1 MNEIDRVNRYT
12 NAMRRLATTLEQW
25 RAAAA
30 VADAGGFQAAA
41 RALNK
46 SQSSVSHAVAKLS
59 QGLGVDLFIKRGRKA
74 EPTAAGEV
82 LLRRARRLLE
92 DAAEIE
98 ATSAALARGWEAEL
112 TVAVDT
118 ILPTD
123 LLMRTLNRFAD
134 EAPAIRVQVMET
146 VLSGTHEALTGGL
159 ADLAVSG
166 FVPDGL
172 QGEALMALE
181 FLAVA
186 HADHP
191 LNRLGR
197 ALDFDDL
204 ARHRQLVVR
213 DSGSARYDA
222 GWLGAEGRWT
232 FSSLASSIEA
242 IRHGSGFAWVPRD
255 KISRELAD
263 GSLRPLPLGP
273 AGCRRVTLHVI
284 LQTPDHPGPA
294 ARALADAFL
303 AEAAAAGETR
313 DQSPT

>member
-1 MNEIDRVNRYT
+1 
-12 NAMRRLATTLEQW
+12 MRRLATTLEQW

-41 RALNK
+41 RALAK
-46 SQSSVSHAVAKLS
+46 SQSSVSHAVAKLAD
-59 QGLGVDLFIKRGRKA
+59 GLGVALFETRGRRA

-98 ATSAALARGWEAEL
+98 ATAAALARGWEAEL

-118 ILPTD
+118 ILPTEV
-123 LLMRTLNRFAD
+123 LMRALNRFAD
-134 EAPAIRVQVMET
+134 EAPASRVQVMET
-146 VLSGTHEALTGGL
+146 VLSGTHEALTHGI

-166 FVPDGL
+166 FVPEGFR
-172 QGEALMALE
+172 GEALMDLE
-181 FLAVA
+181 FVAVA
-186 HADHP
+186 HVDHA
-191 LNRLGR
+191 LNHLGR

-213 DSGSARYDA
+213 DSGSARYDS
-222 GWLGAEGRWT
+222 GWLGAERRWT
-232 FSSLASSIEA
+232 FSSLSSSIEA

-263 GSLRPLPLGP
+263 GSLRPLPLGA
-273 AGCRRVTLHVI
+273 AGSRRASLYVI
-284 LQTPDHPGPA
+284 LRAPDHPGPA
-294 ARALADAFL
+294 ARALADAFI
-303 AEAAAAGETR
+303 AEAVAARGADEAN
-313 DQSPT
+313 SSA